1 MCKTCLGVL
10 NRYELVRSLSDTNLM
25 FIPKTRNLR
34 KVLNFRRISLCN
46 VIFKMITKAIANKI
60 KGLLPMVI
68 SECQSAFV
76 LGRLITDKIITF
88 YEVIRC
94 IKVHRW
100 AKKGL
105 MAVKLMI
112 ILSGILF
119 RLCLF

>member
-68 SECQSAFV
+68 S
-76 LGRLITDKIITF
+76 
-88 YEVIRC
+88 
-94 IKVHRW
+94 
-100 AKKGL
+100 
-105 MAVKLMI
+105 
-112 ILSGILF
+112 
-119 RLCLF
+119 